1 MAAFPRRR
9 KFCACTGRHDV
20 AAAPALP
27 RRMQRGISQGMELLR
42 ARAPAK
48 INLTLR
54 VERRR
59 ADGFHDLAS
68 LVAFAG
74 AGDLVSLDPAL
85 PLSLAVAGPTAAS
98 AGPDADNL
106 VLRAARAFVAE
117 VPGARLG
124 GFRLEKRLP
133 VAAGLGG
140 GSSDAAA
147 ALRLLGVLN
156 GLAPDDPRLAAAA
169 RATGSDVPVCLD
181 PRARMMEGVGDVLSA
196 PLALPLLPAVLVN
209 CGVAVPTAGV
219 FRALGLAPGEALAGP
234 AHPAAVP
241 QDAAALIALIRA
253 VPNDL
258 ERPARHLA
266 PEIVGAMD
274 LLSAAPEARLVRMS
288 GSGATVFA
296 LTDSCRT
303 AAALAR
309 RVKAAEPSWW
319 VKPTVLR

>member
-1 MAAFPRRR
+1 M
-9 KFCACTGRHDV
+9 D
-20 AAAPALP
+20 
-27 RRMQRGISQGMELLR
+27 MLR

-54 VERRR
+54 VTGRR

-74 AGDLVSLDPAL
+74 AGDLLTLIPER
-85 PLSLAVAGPTAAS
+85 PLSLAVAGPTAAL
-98 AGPDADNL
+98 AGADADNL
-106 VLRAARAFVAE
+106 VLRAARAFSEA
-117 VPGARLG
+117 VPEARLG
-124 GFRLEKRLP
+124 AFVLEKRLP

-147 ALRLLGVLN
+147 ALRLLGALN
-156 GLAPDDPRLAAAA
+156 GLAPDDPRLFEAA

-181 PRARMMEGVGDVLSA
+181 PKARMMTGVGDRLSA

-209 CGVAVPTAGV
+209 CGVGVPTPAV
-219 FRALGLAPGEALAGP
+219 FRALGLAPGEDLPGP
-234 AHPAAVP
+234 AHPPALPRERSALAAVL
-241 QDAAALIALIRA
+241 AAI
-253 VPNDL
+253 PNDL
-258 ERPARHLA
+258 EPPAMRLA
-266 PEIVGAMD
+266 PEIARAMGI
-274 LLSAAPEARLVRMS
+274 LAASPEARFVRMS

-296 LTDSCRT
+296 LTDTCRT

-309 RVKAAEPSWW
+309 RVLAQEPTWW

>member
-1 MAAFPRRR
+1 
-9 KFCACTGRHDV
+9 
-20 AAAPALP
+20 
-27 RRMQRGISQGMELLR
+27 MELMR

-54 VERRR
+54 IEGRRT
-59 ADGFHDLAS
+59 DGFHDLAS

-74 AGDLVSLDPAL
+74 AGDLVFLHPDRPLAL
-85 PLSLAVAGPTAAS
+85 EVCGPTAAA

-106 VLRAARAFVAE
+106 VLRAARAFAE
-117 VPGARLG
+117 RVPGARLG
-124 GFRLEKRLP
+124 RFVLEKRLP

-147 ALRLLGVLN
+147 ALRLLAGLN
-156 GLAPDDPRLAAAA
+156 GVALDDPRLFAAA

-181 PRARMMEGVGDVLSA
+181 PRARLMRGVGDVLST
-196 PLALPLLPAVLVN
+196 PLAVPPLSAVLVN
-209 CGVAVPTAGV
+209 CRVAVPTAGV
-219 FRALGLAPGEALAGP
+219 FRALGLAPGAALPGPTHPDGLPEATMGSGAALRAFLAG
-234 AHPAAVP
+234 
-241 QDAAALIALIRA
+241 L
-253 VPNDL
+253 PNDL
-258 ERPARHLA
+258 EPPALALA
-266 PEIVGAMD
+266 PEIGRAMA
-274 LLSAAPEARLVRMS
+274 LLAAGPEARLVRMS

-309 RVKAAEPSWW
+309 RVLAQEPGWW

>member
-1 MAAFPRRR
+1 
-9 KFCACTGRHDV
+9 
-20 AAAPALP
+20 
-27 RRMQRGISQGMELLR
+27 MEPLR

-54 VERRR
+54 VEGRR

-74 AGDLVSLDPAL
+74 AGDLVTLDPAR
-85 PLSLAVAGPTAAS
+85 PLSLTVTGPTAAA

-106 VLRAARAFVAE
+106 VLRAAAAFAGE

-124 GFRLEKRLP
+124 AFLLEKRLP

-147 ALRLLGVLN
+147 ALRLLARLN
-156 GLAPDDPRLAAAA
+156 GLPLDDPRLVAAA

-181 PRARMMEGVGDVLSA
+181 PRARMMSGVGDRLSA
-196 PLALPLLPAVLVN
+196 PLDLPVLPAVLVN

-219 FRALGLAPGEALAGP
+219 FRALGLAPGQALAGP
-234 AHPAAVP
+234 SHPRTLPGTPAG
-241 QDAAALIALIRA
+241 LIAAIRA

-258 ERPARHLA
+258 EPPATGLA
-266 PEIVGAMD
+266 PAILDAMAR
-274 LLSAAPEARLVRMS
+274 LAAAPEVRLVRMS

-296 LTDSCRT
+296 VTDTCRT
-303 AAALAR
+303 AAAVAR
-309 RVKAAEPSWW
+309 RVLAAEPRWW
-319 VKPTVLR
+319 VKPTILR